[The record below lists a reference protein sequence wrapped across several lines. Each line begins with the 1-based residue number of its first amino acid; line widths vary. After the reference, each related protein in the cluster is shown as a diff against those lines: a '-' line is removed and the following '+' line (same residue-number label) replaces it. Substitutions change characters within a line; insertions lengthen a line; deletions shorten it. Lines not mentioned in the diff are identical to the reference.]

1 MAAAGIAVIQF
12 LTNWFADTPGT
23 AVPYALGALGL
34 IICER
39 SGVLNL
45 TAEGLML
52 IGALAGI
59 GAYVTMGG
67 HPGIALVVAMASASV
82 VSLLF
87 AGLVVGLRVNQ
98 VIAGLSIVFFCQG
111 LTGLLGT
118 ITHWQNQRID
128 GLHPL
133 VIWPF
138 SEIPV
143 IGKIFFMQDA
153 VVYVTVPIF
162 FIVNWWLF
170 STMMGLRIRSVGENP
185 AAADAAGIS
194 VSLHRTL
201 AIVIGSSLLGLAGAY
216 ISVVSVKLWVTGM
229 TGGRGWIAVALV
241 VFARWKPWPALGGAL
256 LFGCI
261 EAVIPHIAAAGIRVP
276 QYLVMM
282 TPYLATIAVMIWVG
296 ATQNLGTSE
305 PGALGQPHVREERR

>member
-1 MAAAGIAVIQF
+1 MIAF
-12 LTNWFADTPGT
+12 LTNWLASAPST
-23 AVPYALGALGL
+23 AVPYALAALGL
-34 IICER
+34 IISER

-52 IGALAGI
+52 IGALAGVGTCLMI
-59 GAYVTMGG
+59 GD
-67 HPGIALVVAMASASV
+67 HPGLALVVAMASASI

-87 AGLVVGLRVNQ
+87 VCLVVVLRVNQ
-98 VIAGLSIVFFCQG
+98 AIAGLAMVFFCQG
-111 LTGLLGT
+111 LSGLVGT
-118 ITHWQNQRID
+118 MAHWQNKQIP
-128 GLHPL
+128 GLGHLALWPL
-133 VIWPF
+133 

-143 IGKIFFMQDA
+143 IGKIFFVQDA
-153 VVYVTVPIF
+153 IVYLTIVIFVV
-162 FIVNWWLF
+162 VNWWLF

-194 VSLHRTL
+194 VSLHRVL
-201 AIVIGSSLLGLAGAY
+201 AIVIGSSLIGLAGGY
-216 ISVVSVKLWVTGM
+216 ISVVSIKLWITGM
-229 TGGRGWIAVALV
+229 TAGRGWIAVALV
-241 VFARWKPWPALGGAL
+241 VFARWAPWPALGGAI

-261 EAVIPHIAAAGIRVP
+261 ETIIPHIAAAGIRVP

-296 ATQNLGTSE
+296 ANQSVGSSE

>member
-1 MAAAGIAVIQF
+1 MLAF
-12 LTNWFADTPGT
+12 LTNWLADAPTT
-23 AVPYALGALGL
+23 AVPYALAALGL
-34 IICER
+34 IVSER

-52 IGALAGI
+52 VGALTAVGSCLLLD
-59 GAYVTMGG
+59 GCPTL
-67 HPGIALVVAMASASV
+67 ALAAAMVAAAF

-111 LTGLLGT
+111 LTGLIGT
-118 ITHWQNQRID
+118 LTGWQNKHIE
-128 GLHPL
+128 GLGRLDLWPL
-133 VIWPF
+133 

-143 IGKIFFMQDA
+143 IGRILFTQDA
-153 VVYVTVPIF
+153 VVYLAILIF
-162 FIVNWWLF
+162 FLVGYWLS
-170 STMMGLRIRSVGENP
+170 STMMGLRIRAVGENP

-194 VSLHRTL
+194 VSLHRVL
-201 AIVIGSSLLGLAGAY
+201 AIVVGSSLIGLAGGY
-216 ISVVSVKLWVTGM
+216 ISVVNVKLWVTGM

-241 VFARWKPWPALGGAL
+241 VFARWSPWPALGGAL

-276 QYLVMM
+276 QYLMMM

-296 ATQNLGTSE
+296 ATQRAGSSE

>member
-1 MAAAGIAVIQF
+1 MISF
-12 LTNWFADTPGT
+12 LTNWLADAPGT

-34 IICER
+34 IISER

-52 IGALAGI
+52 VGALAGI
-59 GAYVTMGG
+59 GSYLELGG
-67 HPGIALVVAMASASV
+67 HPAVALVVAMISASV

-87 AGLVVGLRVNQ
+87 AGLVVVLRVNQ
-98 VIAGLSIVFFCQG
+98 VIAGLSMVFFCQG
-111 LTGLLGT
+111 LTGLVGT
-118 ITHWQNQRID
+118 ITHWQNKRIA
-128 GLHPL
+128 GLTPMA
-133 VIWPF
+133 IWPF
-138 SEIPV
+138 SDIPV

-153 VVYVTVPIF
+153 VVYLTVVIYV
-162 FIVNWWLF
+162 IVNWWLF
-170 STMMGLRIRSVGENP
+170 STMMGLRIRSVGESP

-194 VSLHRTL
+194 VSLHRVL
-201 AIVIGSSLLGLAGAY
+201 AIVIGSSLIGLAGAY
-216 ISVVSVKLWVTGM
+216 ISVVGVKLWVTGM

-241 VFARWKPWPALGGAL
+241 VFARWAPWPALGGAF

-261 EAVIPHIAAAGIRVP
+261 EAVIPHIAAEGIRVP

-296 ATQNLGTSE
+296 ATQNIGTSE